1 MTQSPENQPAA
12 AAERSVP
19 VSNEEKS
26 RTPGQLDMLIGVA
39 DTTSRIVQRAASILE
54 EELASGIVAAR
65 QIERRFVDVEKIRS
79 RDPEEVMQRFRR
91 DAHEVVDIL
100 IDLVSVATTSLSGLA
115 QRAITISAGAVGSGE
130 SPAKPAP
137 SAGGIPAL
145 TIAQPVKPGER
156 VEVPMTLENDSD
168 RTTET
173 FRFISS
179 DLINPD
185 GERIPAQ
192 QITFVPETITIEPHK
207 SATITVAIVVPEGAP
222 SGVYSGLLQA
232 TRLNQ
237 LRAVVTLQVA

>member
-1 MTQSPENQPAA
+1 MTQLPENQQVP
-12 AAERSVP
+12 AAERAVP
-19 VSNEEKS
+19 VSNEEKP
-26 RTPGQLDMLIGVA
+26 RTSGQLDMLLGVA

-54 EELASGIVAAR
+54 EELASGLVAAR
-65 QIERRFVDVEKIRS
+65 QIEQRFVDVEKVRS
-79 RDPEEVMQRFRR
+79 RDPQEVMQRFRR

-115 QRAITISAGAVGSGE
+115 QRAITISADAVGSAG
-130 SPAKPAP
+130 PAKPAP

-145 TIAQPVKPGER
+145 TIPQPIKPGER

-168 RTTET
+168 QTTET

-192 QITFVPETITIEPHK
+192 QITFAPDTITIEPHK